1 MVKDKTAFYLDP
13 LHSVGYLTRINFRA
27 FSKALE
33 KLTEPHGVTAGQWRI
48 LRVLWEE
55 DEITQREISNRVGIT
70 EATAVKSLAGLE
82 TAELITREVDK
93 SDRRKMITRLT
104 TRAKRLKKKLI
115 PFVVD
120 VNERALKGI
129 SRKDVDTARRV
140 LAQTYLNL
148 TED

>member
-148 TED
+148 TEG

>member
-1 MVKDKTAFYLDP
+1 MVKDKTSPYLDP

-33 KLTEPHGVTAGQWRI
+33 NLTEPHGVTAGQWRI

-55 DEITQREISNRVGIT
+55 DGITQREISERVGIK
-70 EATAVKSLAGLE
+70 EATAVKGVAGLE
-82 TAELITREVDK
+82 ASGLITREVDE
-93 SDRRKMITRLT
+93 SDRRKMVTRLT
-104 TRAKRLKKKLI
+104 IKAKNLRKKLI

-129 SRKDVDTARRV
+129 SRKDIDTVRRV

-148 TED
+148 TAN